1 MRCLTSARYAML
13 VDVLRPV
20 TTYDPDS
27 GEVRKTWEA
36 FAEGVGIPCTFHG
49 ILEGGIRVAGTTERF
64 GNIYENVDWAKMEF
78 GPGAPISKRSQVT
91 NVRNLKGIIIWR
103 EEEME
108 KVSGQFPPTVFDV
121 QGVTP
126 VVDAFG
132 RQTEN
137 SALLQRHEI
146 Q

>member
-1 MRCLTSARYAML
+1 MQCLTSARYAMF
-13 VDVLRPV
+13 VDVLRPI

-27 GEVRKTWEA
+27 GQSKETWEA

-64 GNIYENVDWAKMEF
+64 GNIYENVDWGKMEF
-78 GPGAPISKRSQVT
+78 GPGQPISKRSQVT
-91 NVRNLKGIIIWR
+91 NVRNLKGVIIWR
-103 EEEME
+103 EEEMD
-108 KVSGQFPPTVFDV
+108 GNPPTIFDV

-132 RQTEN
+132 NHTEN
-137 SALLQRHEI
+137 TALVQRHEI

>member
-1 MRCLTSARYAML
+1 ML
-13 VDVLRPV
+13 VDVLMPV
-20 TTYDPDS
+20 TSYDPDS
-27 GEVRKTWEA
+27 GEVRKTWQPLPNGA
-36 FAEGVGIPCTFHG
+36 GVGIPCTFHG

-64 GNIYENVDWAKMEF
+64 GNIYENIDWAKMEF
-78 GPGAPISKRSQVT
+78 GPGQPISKRSQVT
-91 NVRNLKGIIIWR
+91 NVRNLKGVIIWR
-103 EEEME
+103 EEEMDP
-108 KVSGQFPPTVFDV
+108 VNGVFPPTVFDV

-132 RQTEN
+132 NQTEN

>member
-1 MRCLTSARYAML
+1 MRCLTGARYNML

-27 GEVRKTWEA
+27 GEVRKTWES
-36 FAEGVGIPCTFHG
+36 FAEGIGIPCTFHG

-64 GNIYENVDWAKMEF
+64 GNIYENVDWGKMEF
-78 GPGAPISKRSQVT
+78 YSGAPITKRSQIT
-91 NVRNLKGIIIWR
+91 NVRNLRGVIIWR
-103 EEEME
+103 EEEIE
-108 KVSGQFPPTVFDV
+108 GSPPTIFDV

-126 VVDAFG
+126 IVDAFG
-132 RQTEN
+132 NNSEN
-137 SALLQRHEI
+137 TALVQRHEI